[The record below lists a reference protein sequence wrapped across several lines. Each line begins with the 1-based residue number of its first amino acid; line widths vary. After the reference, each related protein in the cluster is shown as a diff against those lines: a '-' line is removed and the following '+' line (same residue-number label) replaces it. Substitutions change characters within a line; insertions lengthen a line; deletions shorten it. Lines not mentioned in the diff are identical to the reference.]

1 MTESAD
7 ATDVRTSTPMS
18 VDSPNIDSLDPW
30 AYEVKKVEKP
40 WGYELIWAL
49 TDVYCGK
56 ILFVKAGHA
65 LSLQFHREK
74 DESWLVQSGRA
85 KLELG
90 EVGEPVLKEEV
101 IAAGAAFHYSP
112 GTVHRVT
119 AIEDTT
125 ILEVSTPHLEDVVR
139 LEDAYGR
146 AGTSDA

>member
-1 MTESAD
+1 MAR
-7 ATDVRTSTPMS
+7 VRTSGEMS
-18 VDSPNIDSLDPW
+18 VDSPNIHNLDAW
-30 AYEVKKVEKP
+30 AHEVQKVEKP

-56 ILFVKAGHA
+56 VLFVKAGQS

-90 EVGEPVLKEEV
+90 KVGEPVLKVEV
-101 IAAGAAFHYSP
+101 VGPGAAFHYAP

-125 ILEVSTPHLEDVVR
+125 ILEVSTPHLDDVVR

-146 AGTSDA
+146 EGTSAA